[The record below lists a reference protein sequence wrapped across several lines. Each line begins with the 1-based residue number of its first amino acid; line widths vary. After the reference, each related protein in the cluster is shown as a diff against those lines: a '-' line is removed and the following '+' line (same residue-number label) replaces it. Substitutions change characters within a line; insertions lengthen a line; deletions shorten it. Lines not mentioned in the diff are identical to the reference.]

1 MTVGK
6 SSARN
11 RSSVTCLDHDH
22 RERENIR
29 FLAMCPPVQNLWCS
43 PSRGVTM
50 LMRDTLYG
58 VQVSSDRSEAK
69 VRETCM
75 TGVVHKD
82 VWLDVCQCGGKIRS
96 RTTTYPLEASVNDI
110 VGVEVAEALSN
121 VG

>member
-1 MTVGK
+1 MVSQGL
-6 SSARN
+6 AHN

-22 RERENIR
+22 CERENIR

-58 VQVSSDRSEAK
+58 IQVSSDRSEAK
-69 VRETCM
+69 VCETCM
-75 TGVVHKD
+75 IGVVHKD
-82 VWLDVCQCGGKIRS
+82 VWLDVCQCGGKTRS
-96 RTTTYPLEASVNDI
+96 RSTTYPLEVPVNDI
-110 VGVEVAEALSN
+110 AGVEVAEALSD